1 MAPTTNFRGVFPILA
16 TPFHDDESLDLES
29 LHRLVAFMARIGV
42 DGVTVLGVLGESNRL
57 TDREREQIVATA
69 VSAAGVMPVIVG
81 ASHSG
86 TNATIALSQMAQTC
100 GAAAVMVA
108 PSYEPAPS
116 DDRVLDYFTRV
127 GQAIGIPLVAQ
138 DHPAST
144 QVHMPV
150 PLLLRLIEEVPAIAC
165 LKEEGVPTPARVAA
179 LTQGMRRGMQR
190 QVPILTGLGALY
202 GLFDLEQGSA
212 GFNTGFAFP
221 EVLMAMTRAAE
232 AGDWATARD
241 LYARFL
247 PLIVFEQQPGVAIRK
262 EILRRRGLI
271 SGARVRHPGAGLS
284 SEVAE
289 QLTRVLEWV
298 LPDADLT
305 QPLHLAAPVAQRPS
319 S

>member
-1 MAPTTNFRGVFPILA
+1 MAPTTKFRGVFPILA

-29 LHRLVAFMARIGV
+29 MHRLVEFMARLGA

-57 TDREREQIVATA
+57 IDRDREQIIATA
-69 VSAAGVMPVIVG
+69 VQAAPDLPVIVG

-86 TNATIALSQMAQTC
+86 TSATIALCQMAQSL

-108 PSYEPAPS
+108 PSYEAVPS
-116 DDRVLDYFTRV
+116 EERVLDYFTRV

-150 PLLLRLIEEVPAIAC
+150 SLLLRLIEQVPAIAC

-179 LTQGMRRGMQR
+179 LRRGMQR
-190 QVPILTGLGALY
+190 QVPVLTGLGALY

-221 EVLMAMTRAAE
+221 EVLIAMTRAAE

-271 SGARVRHPGAGLS
+271 EGARVRHPGAGLTP
-284 SEVAE
+284 EVAE
-289 QLTRVLEWV
+289 HLTRVLDWL
-298 LPDADLT
+298 LPGVDLT
-305 QPLHLAAPVAQRPS
+305 QPLQLGVPVA
-319 S
+319 